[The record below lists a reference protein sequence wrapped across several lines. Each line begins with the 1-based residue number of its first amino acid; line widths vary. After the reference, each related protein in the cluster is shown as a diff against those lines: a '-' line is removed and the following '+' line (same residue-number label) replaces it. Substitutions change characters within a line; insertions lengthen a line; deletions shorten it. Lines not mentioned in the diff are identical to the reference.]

1 MAFNIRKSFSL
12 NNAKDS
18 MLKADAKDAL
28 QNPYVSQLSYPSRTP
43 EQNEHP
49 NERNK
54 VTKKTPKTI
63 RRKVVER
70 WLSGASFRKIKAEY
84 GLGLATIKAII
95 DEAKRET
102 PRLENLKRLELALQ
116 KEKGCVV
123 ADLVHAAGVFST
135 LESMSLDLSDV
146 EEVLRFIKESK
157 DGQIDA
163 AEYIATAAELRTLE
177 KRSGVNPVEISSRLT
192 KKVDEYLNVCG
203 LLRDAQEE
211 LAIAKSAVNFKRT
224 RERLRHEVEALRK
237 EKGMLE
243 TDLQLYRKVHKS
255 VFGY

>member
-1 MAFNIRKSFSL
+1 MRDIETETGVSKATASRVVQDYKAKEPDLEDLRKLNVLIR
-12 NNAKDS
+12 
-18 MLKADAKDAL
+18 
-28 QNPYVSQLSYPSRTP
+28 
-43 EQNEHP
+43 
-49 NERNK
+49 
-54 VTKKTPKTI
+54 
-63 RRKVVER
+63 
-70 WLSGASFRKIKAEY
+70 
-84 GLGLATIKAII
+84 
-95 DEAKRET
+95 
-102 PRLENLKRLELALQ
+102 
-116 KEKGCVV
+116 EKGCVV